1 MGSNAKR
8 MSEEH
13 RSYNMRRD
21 LLIVAIVV
29 VAVAVIGV
37 ILLSHSGPVN
47 AQIASVE
54 TEKDLYHSDEI
65 MNITVEVTSTGN
77 LDNATLMIEGIQD
90 KHGRT
95 RLSHEMQVNLTSGV
109 NNFTYDYQLPECSSC
124 AGLNAG
130 TYQVNV
136 TLTENGTVISNATKS
151 VEIQQ

>member
-1 MGSNAKR
+1 
-8 MSEEH
+8 
-13 RSYNMRRD
+13 MRRD

-37 ILLSHSGPVN
+37 ILLSLSGPVN
-47 AQIASVE
+47 AEIASVN

-65 MNITVEVTSTGN
+65 MNITVEVNATGN

-95 RLSHEMQVNLTSGV
+95 RLSHEMQVNLTSGE
-109 NNFTYDYQLPECSSC
+109 NTFTYDYQLPECSSC
-124 AGLNAG
+124 AGLNPG
-130 TYQVNV
+130 SYNVNV
-136 TLTENGTVISNATKS
+136 TLIRNGSVISNATKS